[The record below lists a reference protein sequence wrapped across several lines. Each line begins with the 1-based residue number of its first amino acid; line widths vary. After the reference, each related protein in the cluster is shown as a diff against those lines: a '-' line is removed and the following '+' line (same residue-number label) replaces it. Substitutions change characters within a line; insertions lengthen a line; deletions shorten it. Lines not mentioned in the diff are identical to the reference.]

1 MVVLAVYSLVISGI
15 PFIKAVF
22 TEKLTMD
29 DLTINYE
36 NRNSSAGFYIV
47 SLKPE
52 GKGEIA
58 GLKIGDKIL
67 ALDGKYLENSS
78 DIKIILSSK
87 NTGDFVP
94 YLIKRGNTTFIANVE
109 VYKYFH
115 LIYFIFYFLG
125 LGFLINGFIVG
136 YSRPKEIHS
145 CPK

>member
-22 TEKLTMD
+22 TEKLSMD

-36 NRNSSAGFYIV
+36 DRNSSAGFYIV

-67 ALDGKYLENSS
+67 AVDGKYLENSS

-94 YLIKRGNTTFIANVE
+94 YLIKR
-109 VYKYFH
+109 
-115 LIYFIFYFLG
+115 
-125 LGFLINGFIVG
+125 
-136 YSRPKEIHS
+136 
-145 CPK
+145 